1 MLEKMIERL
10 TDLKQR
16 MNTDS
21 MYGYAGEINMIITHL
36 RENNAAILAEQKY
49 YCKECGGR
57 FVTQPGM
64 IEKLCTCN
72 AQAGNAGYKE
82 PAEDTLLTECCKALG
97 WQGGTIHQIKQ
108 ILIKAKK
115 VKQAYETMQMP
126 QSDNDDVEKF
136 KAAMAELIYVF
147 HKY

>member
-1 MLEKMIERL
+1 MKIKNLPKTIYLQIGEDCDHDDWNKIYPSHEVSWCEDKINNNDIVYRL
-10 TDLKQR
+10 DKRRLDEPKAR
-16 MNTDS
+16 SN
-21 MYGYAGEINMIITHL
+21 
-36 RENNAAILAEQKY
+36 
-49 YCKECGGR
+49 
-57 FVTQPGM
+57 
-64 IEKLCTCN
+64 
-72 AQAGNAGYKE
+72 GNAGYKE